1 METIGTIER
10 LFTGRVLSVP
20 DYQRAYS
27 WDAHDEVATFWADL
41 RDHVKSGSEQPYYLG
56 HFIFEHEEAKGSQY
70 YKVIDG
76 QQRLTT
82 ITILACALFARLKQ
96 LRALTPEEENRYHNV
111 VCEGKTYHF
120 NTVHYDNQ
128 LLRDYVV
135 SGVKMDRNGLDTV
148 AQKRIVK
155 AYCYF
160 TRRLKDLGDSE
171 TTRLLDAMLRA
182 RCTTHTVS
190 GETEAIQMFFFQNDR
205 GKRLSNLELIKA
217 EFLYTLHLQGGIEK
231 EALIKEVHGRFERIY
246 TFIARIEHRVDEDS
260 ILAYTN
266 CVYFENLEANKE
278 GAKKQVLSGLKK
290 GVEFV
295 MEFTR
300 CLSDCFE
307 KVETFIELERKAF
320 YLHSL
325 LLVAD
330 RAIMFP
336 FMIKALKFAIP
347 AGDLERL
354 ARALESLFIRDKV
367 IGTRAELASRL
378 NGQFKDFGGNVEPI
392 IAHIKWMKEKALDW
406 WWSFWGNKAFS
417 QALENMRDH
426 YLAKLLLWE
435 YENLLRKRNAK
446 AGYQEPLR
454 WGEVKEANL
463 EHIAPQTENEAPSA
477 GYDTY
482 DEAFRNECLESLG
495 NYLLLA
501 GVHNKSLGNR
511 PFAEKRASYQ
521 YLAQQREVQ
530 DMTDANAPHW
540 GRKQIE
546 ARQARIVEM
555 LRKAF

>member
-1 METIGTIER
+1 MDASTNIVG
-10 LFTGRVLSVP
+10 LFTNNVLGVP

-27 WDAHDEVATFWADL
+27 WDAEREVATFWADL
-41 RDHVKSGSEQPYYLG
+41 QDYVKSGSELPYYLG
-56 HFIFEHEEAKGSQY
+56 HFLFEETTKMQY
-70 YKVIDG
+70 QVIDG

-82 ITILACALFARLKQ
+82 ITILACALFARLEQ
-96 LRALTPEEENRYHNV
+96 LRALTPEEKLLYGNV
-111 VCEGKTYHF
+111 VRVGETYHF
-120 NTVHYDNQ
+120 STVGYDNQ

-135 SGVKMDRNGLDTV
+135 NRVKKDRIGLDTV
-148 AQKRIVK
+148 SQKRIVD
-155 AYCYF
+155 AYDYF
-160 TRRLKDLGDSE
+160 TKQLEGLGADEVAQLLKI
-171 TTRLLDAMLRA
+171 MFRA
-182 RCTTHTVS
+182 SCTTHTVKD
-190 GETEAIQMFFFQNDR
+190 ETEAIQMFIFQNNR

-266 CVYFENLEANKE
+266 CVYYENLEANKE
-278 GAKKQVLSGLKK
+278 GAKELVLSDLKK
-290 GVEFV
+290 DGVVKFV

-307 KVETFIELERKAF
+307 KVVTFFELEKKAF

-325 LLVAD
+325 LMVAD

-336 FMIKALKFAIP
+336 FMIKALKFAVP

-354 ARALESLFIRDKV
+354 ARALESIFIRNMV
-367 IGTRAELASRL
+367 IGTRAELASRFREH
-378 NGQFKDFGGNVEPI
+378 FKNFDGNVEPI
-392 IAHIKWMKEKALDW
+392 IKCIKWMKAQKQGW
-406 WWSFWGNKAFS
+406 WCYWRDEEFS
-417 QALENMRDH
+417 QALVSVTNH
-426 YLAKLLLWE
+426 YVARKLLWE
-435 YENLLRKRNAK
+435 YENLLRKRDAK
-446 AGYQEPLR
+446 AGYYEPLR
-454 WGEVKEANL
+454 WGQMEDPNL
-463 EHIAPQTENEAPSA
+463 EHIAPKTENEAPSA

-495 NYLLLA
+495 NYLLLSDR
-501 GVHNKSLGNR
+501 HNKSIGNC

-555 LRKAF
+555 LLEAF

>member
-1 METIGTIER
+1 MDASTNIVG
-10 LFTGRVLSVP
+10 LFTNNVLGVP

-27 WDAHDEVATFWADL
+27 WDAEREVATFWADL

-56 HFIFEHEEAKGSQY
+56 HFLFEETAEKQY
-70 YKVIDG
+70 QVIDG

-82 ITILACALFARLKQ
+82 ITILACALFARLEQ
-96 LRALTPEEENRYHNV
+96 LRALTPEEKLLYGNV
-111 VCEGKTYHF
+111 VRVGETYHF
-120 NTVHYDNQ
+120 STVGYDNQ
-128 LLRDYVV
+128 LLRDY
-135 SGVKMDRNGLDTV
+135 GVNRVKKDRNGLDSV
-148 AQKRIVK
+148 SQKRIVK
-155 AYCYF
+155 AYDYF
-160 TRRLKDLGDSE
+160 SKQLEGLGEGEVAHLLK
-171 TTRLLDAMLRA
+171 AMFRA
-182 RCTTHTVS
+182 SCTTHTVKD
-190 GETEAIQMFFFQNDR
+190 ETEAIQMFTFQNNR
-205 GKRLSNLELIKA
+205 GKRLTNLELIKA
-217 EFLYTLHLQGGIEK
+217 EFLYTLHLQGSAER
-231 EALIKEVHGRFERIY
+231 EELIKEVHGRFERIY

-307 KVETFIELERKAF
+307 KVEPFIELERKAF

-336 FMIKALKFAIP
+336 FMIKALKFAVP

-354 ARALESLFIRDKV
+354 ARALESLFIRNMV
-367 IGTRAELASRL
+367 TGTRAELASRFREH
-378 NGQFKDFGGNVEPI
+378 FKNFDGNVEPI
-392 IAHIKWMKEKALDW
+392 IKCIKWMKAQKQGW
-406 WWSFWGNKAFS
+406 WCYWRDEEFS
-417 QALENMRDH
+417 QALVSVTNH
-426 YLAKLLLWE
+426 YVARKLLWE
-435 YENLLRKRNAK
+435 YENLLRKRDAK
-446 AGYQEPLR
+446 AGYYEPLR
-454 WGEVKEANL
+454 WGQMEDPNL
-463 EHIAPQTENEAPSA
+463 EHIAPKTENEAPSA

-495 NYLLLA
+495 NYLLLSDR
-501 GVHNKSLGNR
+501 HNKSIGNC

-555 LRKAF
+555 LLEAF

>member
-1 METIGTIER
+1 MDASTNIVG
-10 LFTGRVLSVP
+10 LFTNNVLGVP

-27 WDAHDEVATFWADL
+27 WDAEREVATFWADL
-41 RDHVKSGSEQPYYLG
+41 QDYVKSGSEQPYYLG
-56 HFIFEHEEAKGSQY
+56 HFLFEETTKMQY
-70 YKVIDG
+70 QVIDG

-82 ITILACALFARLKQ
+82 ITILACALFARLEQ
-96 LRALTPEEENRYHNV
+96 LRALTPEEKLLYGNV
-111 VCEGKTYHF
+111 VRVGETYHF
-120 NTVHYDNQ
+120 STVGYDNQ

-135 SGVKMDRNGLDTV
+135 NRVKKDRIGLDSV
-148 AQKRIVK
+148 SQKRIVK
-155 AYCYF
+155 AYDYF
-160 TRRLKDLGDSE
+160 TKQLEGLGE
-171 TTRLLDAMLRA
+171 GEVAHLPKAMFRA
-182 RCTTHTVS
+182 SCTTHTVKD
-190 GETEAIQMFFFQNDR
+190 EAEAIQMFIFQNNR
-205 GKRLSNLELIKA
+205 GKRLTNLELIKA
-217 EFLYTLHLQGGIEK
+217 EFLYTLHLQGGAER
-231 EALIKEVHGRFERIY
+231 EELIKEVRGRFERIY
-246 TFIARIEHRVDEDS
+246 TSISRIEDRVDEDD

-325 LLVAD
+325 LEVAD

-354 ARALESLFIRDKV
+354 ARALESIFIRNMV
-367 IGTRAELASRL
+367 IGTRAELTSRFREH
-378 NGQFKDFGGNVEPI
+378 FKNFDGNVEPI
-392 IAHIKWMKEKALDW
+392 IKCIKWMKAQKQGW
-406 WWSFWGNKAFS
+406 WCYWRDEEFS
-417 QALENMRDH
+417 QALVSVTNH
-426 YLAKLLLWE
+426 YVARKLLWE
-435 YENLLRKRNAK
+435 YENLLRKRDAK
-446 AGYQEPLR
+446 AGYYEPLR
-454 WGEVKEANL
+454 WGQMEDPNL
-463 EHIAPQTENEAPSA
+463 EHIAPKTENEAPSA

-495 NYLLLA
+495 NYLLLSDR
-501 GVHNKSLGNR
+501 HNKSIGNC

-555 LRKAF
+555 LLEAF

>member
-1 METIGTIER
+1 MDVSTNIVG
-10 LFTGRVLSVP
+10 LFTNNVLGVP

-27 WDAHDEVATFWADL
+27 WDADREVATFWADL
-41 RDHVKSGSEQPYYLG
+41 QDYVRSGSEQPYYLG
-56 HFIFEHEEAKGSQY
+56 HFLFEETAEKQY
-70 YKVIDG
+70 QVIDG

-82 ITILACALFARLKQ
+82 ITILACALFARLEQ
-96 LRALTPEEENRYHNV
+96 LRALTPEEKLLYGNA
-111 VCEGKTYHF
+111 VCVGETYHF
-120 NTVHYDNQ
+120 STVHYDNQ

-135 SGVKMDRNGLDTV
+135 NRVKKDQDGLDTV
-148 AQKRIVK
+148 SQKRIVG
-155 AYCYF
+155 AYDYF
-160 TRRLKDLGDSE
+160 AKQLEGLGAVE
-171 TTRLLDAMLRA
+171 VARLLTEMFRA
-182 RCTTHTVS
+182 SCTTHTVKD
-190 GETEAIQMFFFQNDR
+190 EAEAIQMFIFQNNR

-266 CVYFENLEANKE
+266 CVYYENLEANKK
-278 GAKKQVLSGLKK
+278 GAKELVLSDLNKD
-290 GVEFV
+290 GVVKFV

-307 KVETFIELERKAF
+307 KVVTFFEREKKAF

-325 LLVAD
+325 LMVAD

-336 FMIKALKFAIP
+336 FMIKALKFAVP

-354 ARALESLFIRDKV
+354 ARALESIFIRNMV
-367 IGTRAELASRL
+367 IGTRAELASRFREH
-378 NGQFKDFGGNVEPI
+378 FKNFDDNVEPI
-392 IAHIKWMKEKALDW
+392 IKCIKWMKAQKQGW
-406 WWSFWGNKAFS
+406 WCYWRDEEFS
-417 QALENMRDH
+417 QALVSVTNH
-426 YLAKLLLWE
+426 YVARKLLWE
-435 YENLLRKRNAK
+435 YENLLRKRDAK
-446 AGYQEPLR
+446 AGYYEPLR
-454 WGEVKEANL
+454 WGQMEDPNL
-463 EHIAPQTENEAPSA
+463 EHIAPKTENEAPSA

-495 NYLLLA
+495 NYLLLSDR
-501 GVHNKSLGNR
+501 HNKSIGNC

-540 GRKQIE
+540 GREQIE
-546 ARQARIVEM
+546 ERQAKIVKM
-555 LRKAF
+555 LLEAY

>member
-1 METIGTIER
+1 MLG
-10 LFTGRVLSVP
+10 VP

-27 WDAHDEVATFWADL
+27 WDADREVATFWADL
-41 RDHVKSGSEQPYYLG
+41 QDYVRSGSEQPYYLG
-56 HFIFEHEEAKGSQY
+56 HFLFEETAEKQY
-70 YKVIDG
+70 QVIDG

-82 ITILACALFARLKQ
+82 ITILACALFARLEQ
-96 LRALTPEEENRYHNV
+96 LRALTPEEKLLYGNA
-111 VCEGKTYHF
+111 VCVGETYHF
-120 NTVHYDNQ
+120 STVHYDNQ

-135 SGVKMDRNGLDTV
+135 NRVKKDQDGLDTV
-148 AQKRIVK
+148 SQKRIVG
-155 AYCYF
+155 AYDYF
-160 TRRLKDLGDSE
+160 AKQLEGLGAVE
-171 TTRLLDAMLRA
+171 VARLLTEMFRA
-182 RCTTHTVS
+182 SCTTHTVKD
-190 GETEAIQMFFFQNDR
+190 EAEAIQMFIFQNNR

-266 CVYFENLEANKE
+266 CVYYENLEANKK
-278 GAKKQVLSGLKK
+278 GAKELVLSDLNKD
-290 GVEFV
+290 GVVKFV

-307 KVETFIELERKAF
+307 KVVTFFELEKKAF

-325 LLVAD
+325 LMVAD

-336 FMIKALKFAIP
+336 FMIKALKFAVP

-354 ARALESLFIRDKV
+354 ARALESIFIRNMV
-367 IGTRAELASRL
+367 IGTRAELASRFREH
-378 NGQFKDFGGNVEPI
+378 FKNFDGNVEPI
-392 IAHIKWMKEKALDW
+392 IKCIKWMKAQKQGW
-406 WWSFWGNKAFS
+406 WCYWRDEEFS
-417 QALENMRDH
+417 QALVSVTNH
-426 YLAKLLLWE
+426 YVARKLLWE
-435 YENLLRKRNAK
+435 YENLLRKRDAK
-446 AGYQEPLR
+446 AGYYEPLR
-454 WGEVKEANL
+454 WGQMEDPNL
-463 EHIAPQTENEAPSA
+463 EHIAPKTENEAPSA

-495 NYLLLA
+495 NYLLLSDR
-501 GVHNKSLGNR
+501 HNKSIGNC

-540 GRKQIE
+540 GREQIE
-546 ARQARIVEM
+546 ERQAKIVKM
-555 LRKAF
+555 LLEAY

>member
-1 METIGTIER
+1 MDASTNIVG
-10 LFTGRVLSVP
+10 LFTNNVLGVP

-27 WDAHDEVATFWADL
+27 WDAEREVATFWADL

-56 HFIFEHEEAKGSQY
+56 HFLFEETAEKQY
-70 YKVIDG
+70 QVIDG

-82 ITILACALFARLKQ
+82 ITILACALFARLEQ
-96 LRALTPEEENRYHNV
+96 LRALTPEEKLLYGNV
-111 VCEGKTYHF
+111 VRVGETYHF
-120 NTVHYDNQ
+120 STVGYDNQ

-135 SGVKMDRNGLDTV
+135 NRVKKDRNGLDSV
-148 AQKRIVK
+148 SQKRIVD
-155 AYCYF
+155 AYDYF
-160 TRRLKDLGDSE
+160 TKQLEGLGADEVAHLLK
-171 TTRLLDAMLRA
+171 AMFRA
-182 RCTTHTVS
+182 SCTTHTVKD
-190 GETEAIQMFFFQNDR
+190 ETEAIQMFIFQNNR

-266 CVYFENLEANKE
+266 CVYYENLEANKE
-278 GAKKQVLSGLKK
+278 GAKELVLSDLKK
-290 GVEFV
+290 DGVVKFV

-307 KVETFIELERKAF
+307 KVVTFFELEKKAF

-325 LLVAD
+325 LMVAD

-336 FMIKALKFAIP
+336 FMIKALKFAVP

-354 ARALESLFIRDKV
+354 ARALESIFIRNMV
-367 IGTRAELASRL
+367 IGTRAELASRFREH
-378 NGQFKDFGGNVEPI
+378 FKNFDGNVEPI

>member
-1 METIGTIER
+1 MDVSTNIVG
-10 LFTGRVLSVP
+10 LFTNDVLGVP

-27 WDAHDEVATFWADL
+27 WDADREVATFWADL
-41 RDHVKSGSEQPYYLG
+41 QDYVRSGSEQPYYLG
-56 HFIFEHEEAKGSQY
+56 HFLFEETAEKQY
-70 YKVIDG
+70 QVIDG

-82 ITILACALFARLKQ
+82 ITILACALFARLEQ
-96 LRALTPEEENRYHNV
+96 LRALTPEEKLLYGNA
-111 VCEGKTYHF
+111 VCVGETYHF
-120 NTVHYDNQ
+120 STVHYDNQ

-135 SGVKMDRNGLDTV
+135 NRVKKDQDGLDTV
-148 AQKRIVK
+148 SQKRIVG
-155 AYCYF
+155 AYDYF
-160 TRRLKDLGDSE
+160 AKQLEGLGAVE
-171 TTRLLDAMLRA
+171 VARLLTEMFRA
-182 RCTTHTVS
+182 SCTTHTVKD
-190 GETEAIQMFFFQNDR
+190 EAEAIQMFIFQNNR

-266 CVYFENLEANKE
+266 CVYYENLEANKK
-278 GAKKQVLSGLKK
+278 GAKELVLSDLNKD
-290 GVEFV
+290 GVVKFV

-307 KVETFIELERKAF
+307 KVVTFFELEKKAF

-325 LLVAD
+325 LMVAD

-336 FMIKALKFAIP
+336 FMIKALKFAVP

-354 ARALESLFIRDKV
+354 ARALESIFIRNMV
-367 IGTRAELASRL
+367 IGTRAELASRFREH
-378 NGQFKDFGGNVEPI
+378 FKNFDGNVEPI
-392 IAHIKWMKEKALDW
+392 IKCIKWMKAQKQGW
-406 WWSFWGNKAFS
+406 WCYWRDEEFS
-417 QALENMRDH
+417 QALVSVTNH
-426 YLAKLLLWE
+426 YVARKLLWE
-435 YENLLRKRNAK
+435 YENLLRKRDAK
-446 AGYQEPLR
+446 AGYYEPLR
-454 WGEVKEANL
+454 WGQMEDPNL
-463 EHIAPQTENEAPSA
+463 EHIAPKTENEAPSA

-495 NYLLLA
+495 NYLLLSDR
-501 GVHNKSLGNR
+501 HNKSIGNC

-540 GRKQIE
+540 GREQIE
-546 ARQARIVEM
+546 ERQAKIVKM
-555 LRKAF
+555 LLEAY

>member
-1 METIGTIER
+1 MDASTNIVG
-10 LFTGRVLSVP
+10 LFTNNVLGVP

-27 WDAHDEVATFWADL
+27 WDAEREVATFWADL
-41 RDHVKSGSEQPYYLG
+41 QDYVKSGSEQPYYLG
-56 HFIFEHEEAKGSQY
+56 HFLFEETTKMQY
-70 YKVIDG
+70 QVIDG

-82 ITILACALFARLKQ
+82 ITILACALFARLEQ
-96 LRALTPEEENRYHNV
+96 LRALTPEEKLLYGNV
-111 VCEGKTYHF
+111 VRVGETYHF
-120 NTVHYDNQ
+120 STVGYDNQ

-135 SGVKMDRNGLDTV
+135 NRVKKDRIGLDTV
-148 AQKRIVK
+148 SQKRIVD
-155 AYCYF
+155 AYDYF
-160 TRRLKDLGDSE
+160 TKQLEGLGADEVAQLLKI
-171 TTRLLDAMLRA
+171 MFRA
-182 RCTTHTVS
+182 SCTTHTVKD
-190 GETEAIQMFFFQNDR
+190 ETEAIQMFIFQNNR

-266 CVYFENLEANKE
+266 CVYYENLEANKE
-278 GAKKQVLSGLKK
+278 GAKELVLSDLKK
-290 GVEFV
+290 DGVVKFV

-307 KVETFIELERKAF
+307 KVVTFFELEKKAF

-325 LLVAD
+325 LMVAD

-336 FMIKALKFAIP
+336 FMIKALKFAVP

-354 ARALESLFIRDKV
+354 ARALESIFIRNMV
-367 IGTRAELASRL
+367 IGTRAELASRFREH
-378 NGQFKDFGGNVEPI
+378 FKNFDGNVEPI
-392 IAHIKWMKEKALDW
+392 IKCIKWMKAQKQGW
-406 WWSFWGNKAFS
+406 WCYWRDEEFS
-417 QALENMRDH
+417 QALVSVTNH
-426 YLAKLLLWE
+426 YVARKLLWE
-435 YENLLRKRNAK
+435 YENLLRKRDAK
-446 AGYQEPLR
+446 AGYYEPLR
-454 WGEVKEANL
+454 WGQMEDPNL
-463 EHIAPQTENEAPSA
+463 EHIAPKTENDAPSA

-495 NYLLLA
+495 NYLLLSDR
-501 GVHNKSLGNR
+501 HNKSIGNC

-555 LRKAF
+555 LLEAF

>member
-1 METIGTIER
+1 MDASTNIVG
-10 LFTGRVLSVP
+10 LFTNNVLGVP

-27 WDAHDEVATFWADL
+27 WDAEREVATFWADL
-41 RDHVKSGSEQPYYLG
+41 QDYVKSGSEQPYYLG
-56 HFIFEHEEAKGSQY
+56 HFLFEETTKMQY
-70 YKVIDG
+70 QVIDG

-82 ITILACALFARLKQ
+82 ITILACALFARLEQ
-96 LRALTPEEENRYHNV
+96 LRALTPEEKLLYGNV
-111 VCEGKTYHF
+111 VRVGETYHF
-120 NTVHYDNQ
+120 STVGYDNQ

-135 SGVKMDRNGLDTV
+135 NRVKKDRIGLDTV
-148 AQKRIVK
+148 SQKRIVD
-155 AYCYF
+155 AYDYF
-160 TRRLKDLGDSE
+160 TKQLEGLGADEVAQLLKI
-171 TTRLLDAMLRA
+171 MFRA
-182 RCTTHTVS
+182 SCTTHTVKD
-190 GETEAIQMFFFQNDR
+190 ETEAIQMFIFQNNR

-266 CVYFENLEANKE
+266 CVYYENLEANKE
-278 GAKKQVLSGLKK
+278 GAKELVLSDLKK
-290 GVEFV
+290 DGVVKFV

-307 KVETFIELERKAF
+307 KVVTFFELEKKAF

-325 LLVAD
+325 LMVAD

-336 FMIKALKFAIP
+336 FMIKALKFAVP

-354 ARALESLFIRDKV
+354 ARALESIFIRNMV

>member
-1 METIGTIER
+1 MDVSTNIVG
-10 LFTGRVLSVP
+10 LFTNNVLGVP

-27 WDAHDEVATFWADL
+27 WDADREVATFWADL
-41 RDHVKSGSEQPYYLG
+41 QDYVRSGSEQPYYLG
-56 HFIFEHEEAKGSQY
+56 HFLFEETAEKQY
-70 YKVIDG
+70 QVIDG

-82 ITILACALFARLKQ
+82 ITILACALFARLEQ
-96 LRALTPEEENRYHNV
+96 LRALTPEEKLLYGNV
-111 VCEGKTYHF
+111 VRVGETYHF
-120 NTVHYDNQ
+120 STVGYDNQ

-135 SGVKMDRNGLDTV
+135 SGVKKDRIGLDTV
-148 AQKRIVK
+148 SQKRIVG
-155 AYCYF
+155 AYDYF
-160 TRRLKDLGDSE
+160 AKQLEGLGAVE
-171 TTRLLDAMLRA
+171 VARLLTEMFRA
-182 RCTTHTVS
+182 SCTTHTVKD
-190 GETEAIQMFFFQNDR
+190 EAEAIQMFIFQNNR

-266 CVYFENLEANKE
+266 CVYYENLEANKK
-278 GAKKQVLSGLKK
+278 GAKELVLSDLNKD
-290 GVEFV
+290 GVVKFV

-307 KVETFIELERKAF
+307 KVVTFFELEKKAF

-325 LLVAD
+325 LMVAD

-336 FMIKALKFAIP
+336 FMIKALKFAVP

-354 ARALESLFIRDKV
+354 ARALESIFIRNMV
-367 IGTRAELASRL
+367 IGTRAELASRFREH
-378 NGQFKDFGGNVEPI
+378 FKNFDGNVEPI
-392 IAHIKWMKEKALDW
+392 IKCIKWMKAQKQGW
-406 WWSFWGNKAFS
+406 WCYWRDEEFS
-417 QALENMRDH
+417 QALVSVTNH
-426 YLAKLLLWE
+426 YVARKLLWE
-435 YENLLRKRNAK
+435 YENLLRKRDAK
-446 AGYQEPLR
+446 AGYYEPLR
-454 WGEVKEANL
+454 WGQMEDPNL
-463 EHIAPQTENEAPSA
+463 EHIAPKTENEAPSA

-495 NYLLLA
+495 NYLLLSDR
-501 GVHNKSLGNR
+501 HNKSIGNC

-540 GRKQIE
+540 GREQIE
-546 ARQARIVEM
+546 ERQAKIVKM
-555 LRKAF
+555 LLEAY

>member
-1 METIGTIER
+1 MDVSTNIVG
-10 LFTGRVLSVP
+10 LFTNNVLGVP

-27 WDAHDEVATFWADL
+27 WDADREVATFWADL
-41 RDHVKSGSEQPYYLG
+41 QDYVRSGSEQPYYLG
-56 HFIFEHEEAKGSQY
+56 HFLFEETAEKQY
-70 YKVIDG
+70 QVIDG

-82 ITILACALFARLKQ
+82 ITILACALFARLEQ
-96 LRALTPEEENRYHNV
+96 LRALTPEEKLLYGNA
-111 VCEGKTYHF
+111 VCVGETYHF
-120 NTVHYDNQ
+120 STVHYDNQ

-135 SGVKMDRNGLDTV
+135 NRVKKDQDGLDTV
-148 AQKRIVK
+148 SQKRIVG
-155 AYCYF
+155 AYDYF
-160 TRRLKDLGDSE
+160 AKQLEGLGAVE
-171 TTRLLDAMLRA
+171 VARLLTEMFRA
-182 RCTTHTVS
+182 SCTTHTVKD
-190 GETEAIQMFFFQNDR
+190 EAEAIQMFIFQNNR

-231 EALIKEVHGRFERIY
+231 EALIKEVHGRFERVY
-246 TFIARIEHRVDEDS
+246 TCIARIEHRVDEDS

-266 CVYFENLEANKE
+266 CVYYENLEANKK
-278 GAKKQVLSGLKK
+278 GAKELVLSDLNKD
-290 GVEFV
+290 GVVKFV

-307 KVETFIELERKAF
+307 KVVTFFELEKKAF

-325 LLVAD
+325 LMVAD

-336 FMIKALKFAIP
+336 FMIKALKFAVP

-354 ARALESLFIRDKV
+354 ARALESIFIRNMV
-367 IGTRAELASRL
+367 IGTRAELASRFREH
-378 NGQFKDFGGNVEPI
+378 FKNFDGNVEPI
-392 IAHIKWMKEKALDW
+392 IKCIKWMKAQKQGW
-406 WWSFWGNKAFS
+406 WCYWRDEEFS
-417 QALENMRDH
+417 QALVSVTNH
-426 YLAKLLLWE
+426 YVARKLLWE
-435 YENLLRKRNAK
+435 YENLLRKRDAK

-555 LRKAF
+555 LLEAF

>member
-1 METIGTIER
+1 MNASTNIVG
-10 LFTGRVLSVP
+10 LFTNNVLGVP

-27 WDAHDEVATFWADL
+27 WDAEREVATFWADL
-41 RDHVKSGSEQPYYLG
+41 QDYVKSGSEQPYYLG
-56 HFIFEHEEAKGSQY
+56 HFLFEETTKMQY
-70 YKVIDG
+70 QVIDG

-82 ITILACALFARLKQ
+82 ITILACALFARLEQ
-96 LRALTPEEENRYHNV
+96 LRALTPEEKLLYGNV
-111 VCEGKTYHF
+111 VRVGETYHF
-120 NTVHYDNQ
+120 STVGYDNQ

-135 SGVKMDRNGLDTV
+135 NRVKKDRNGLDSV
-148 AQKRIVK
+148 SQKRIVK
-155 AYCYF
+155 AYDYF
-160 TRRLKDLGDSE
+160 TKQLEGLGEGEVAHLLK
-171 TTRLLDAMLRA
+171 AMFRA
-182 RCTTHTVS
+182 SCTTHTVKD
-190 GETEAIQMFFFQNDR
+190 ETEAIQMFIFQNNR
-205 GKRLSNLELIKA
+205 GKRLTNLELIKA
-217 EFLYTLHLQGGIEK
+217 EFLYTLHLQGGAER
-231 EALIKEVHGRFERIY
+231 EELIKEVRGRFERIY
-246 TFIARIEHRVDEDS
+246 TSISRIEDRVDEDD

-290 GVEFV
+290 GGEFV

-300 CLSDCFE
+300 CISDCFE
-307 KVETFIELERKAF
+307 KVETFFELERKAF

-336 FMIKALKFAIP
+336 FMINALKFAIP

-392 IAHIKWMKEKALDW
+392 IAH
-406 WWSFWGNKAFS
+406 NKAFS

-435 YENLLRKRNAK
+435 YENLLRKRDAK

-555 LRKAF
+555 LLEAF

>member
-1 METIGTIER
+1 MDVSTNIVG
-10 LFTGRVLSVP
+10 LFTNNVLGVP

-27 WDAHDEVATFWADL
+27 WDADREVATFWADL
-41 RDHVKSGSEQPYYLG
+41 QDYVRSGSEQPYYLG
-56 HFIFEHEEAKGSQY
+56 HFLFEETAEKQY
-70 YKVIDG
+70 QVIDG

-82 ITILACALFARLKQ
+82 ITILACALFARLEQ
-96 LRALTPEEENRYHNV
+96 LRALTPEEKLLYGNA
-111 VCEGKTYHF
+111 VCVGETYHF
-120 NTVHYDNQ
+120 STVHYDNQ

-135 SGVKMDRNGLDTV
+135 NRVKKDQDGLDTV
-148 AQKRIVK
+148 SQKRIVG
-155 AYCYF
+155 AYDYF
-160 TRRLKDLGDSE
+160 AKQLEGLGAVE
-171 TTRLLDAMLRA
+171 VARLLTEMFRA
-182 RCTTHTVS
+182 SCTTHTVKD
-190 GETEAIQMFFFQNDR
+190 EAEAIQMFIFQNNR

-266 CVYFENLEANKE
+266 CVYYENLEANKK
-278 GAKKQVLSGLKK
+278 GAKELVLSDLNKD
-290 GVEFV
+290 GVVKFV

-307 KVETFIELERKAF
+307 KVVTFFELEKKAF

-325 LLVAD
+325 LMVAD

-336 FMIKALKFAIP
+336 FMIKALKFAVP

-354 ARALESLFIRDKV
+354 ARALESIFIRNMV
-367 IGTRAELASRL
+367 IGTRAELASRFREH
-378 NGQFKDFGGNVEPI
+378 FKNFDGNVEPI
-392 IAHIKWMKEKALDW
+392 IKCIKWMKAQKQGW
-406 WWSFWGNKAFS
+406 WCYWRDEEFS
-417 QALENMRDH
+417 QALVSVTNH
-426 YLAKLLLWE
+426 YVARKLLWE
-435 YENLLRKRNAK
+435 YENLLRKRDAK
-446 AGYQEPLR
+446 AGYYEPLR
-454 WGEVKEANL
+454 WGQMEDPNL
-463 EHIAPQTENEAPSA
+463 EHIAPKTENEAPSA

-495 NYLLLA
+495 NYLLLSDR
-501 GVHNKSLGNR
+501 HNKSIGNC

-540 GRKQIE
+540 GREQIE
-546 ARQARIVEM
+546 ERQAKIVKM
-555 LRKAF
+555 LLEAY

>member
-1 METIGTIER
+1 MDVSTNIVG
-10 LFTGRVLSVP
+10 LFTNNVLGVP

-27 WDAHDEVATFWADL
+27 WDADREVATFWADL
-41 RDHVKSGSEQPYYLG
+41 QDYVRSRSEQPYYLG
-56 HFIFEHEEAKGSQY
+56 HFLFEETAEKQY
-70 YKVIDG
+70 QVIDG

-82 ITILACALFARLKQ
+82 ITILACALFARLEQ
-96 LRALTPEEENRYHNV
+96 LRALTPEEKLLYGNV
-111 VCEGKTYHF
+111 VRVGETYHF
-120 NTVHYDNQ
+120 STVGYDNQ

-135 SGVKMDRNGLDTV
+135 SGVKKDRIGLDTV
-148 AQKRIVK
+148 SQKRIVD
-155 AYCYF
+155 AYDYF
-160 TRRLKDLGDSE
+160 TKQLEGLGADEVAQLLKV
-171 TTRLLDAMLRA
+171 MFRA
-182 RCTTHTVS
+182 SCTTHTVKD
-190 GETEAIQMFFFQNDR
+190 ETEAIQMFIFQNNR

-266 CVYFENLEANKE
+266 CVYYENLEANKK
-278 GAKKQVLSGLKK
+278 GAKELVLSDLKK
-290 GVEFV
+290 DGVVKFV

-307 KVETFIELERKAF
+307 KVVTFFELEKKAF

-325 LLVAD
+325 LMVAD

-336 FMIKALKFAIP
+336 FMIKALKFAVP

-354 ARALESLFIRDKV
+354 ARALESIFIRNMV
-367 IGTRAELASRL
+367 IGTRAELTSRL
-378 NGQFKDFGGNVEPI
+378 NGKFKEFNGQVEPI
-392 IAHIKWMKEKALDW
+392 ITHIKWMKAQKQGW
-406 WWSFWGNKAFS
+406 WCYWRDEEFS
-417 QALENMRDH
+417 QALVSVTNH
-426 YLAKLLLWE
+426 YVARKLLWE
-435 YENLLRKRNAK
+435 YENLLRKRDAK
-446 AGYQEPLR
+446 AGYYEPLR
-454 WGEVKEANL
+454 WGQMEDPNL
-463 EHIAPQTENEAPSA
+463 EHIAPKTENEAPSA

-495 NYLLLA
+495 NYLLLSDR
-501 GVHNKSLGNR
+501 HNKSIGNC

-540 GRKQIE
+540 GREQIE
-546 ARQARIVEM
+546 ERQAKIVKM
-555 LRKAF
+555 LLEAY

>member
-1 METIGTIER
+1 MDASTNIVG
-10 LFTGRVLSVP
+10 LFTNNVLGVP

-27 WDAHDEVATFWADL
+27 WDAEREVATFWADL
-41 RDHVKSGSEQPYYLG
+41 QDYVKSGSEQPYYLG
-56 HFIFEHEEAKGSQY
+56 HFLFEETTKMQY
-70 YKVIDG
+70 QVIDG

-82 ITILACALFARLKQ
+82 ITILACALFARLEQ
-96 LRALTPEEENRYHNV
+96 LRALTPEEKLLYGNV
-111 VCEGKTYHF
+111 VRVGETYHF
-120 NTVHYDNQ
+120 STVGYDNQ

-135 SGVKMDRNGLDTV
+135 NRVKKDRIGLDSV
-148 AQKRIVK
+148 SQKRIVK
-155 AYCYF
+155 AYDYF
-160 TRRLKDLGDSE
+160 TKQLEGLGE
-171 TTRLLDAMLRA
+171 GAHLPKAMFRA
-182 RCTTHTVS
+182 SCTTHTVKD
-190 GETEAIQMFFFQNDR
+190 EAEAIQMFIFQNNR
-205 GKRLSNLELIKA
+205 GKRLTNLELIKA
-217 EFLYTLHLQGGIEK
+217 EFLYTLHLQGGAER
-231 EALIKEVHGRFERIY
+231 EELIKEVRGRFERIY
-246 TFIARIEHRVDEDS
+246 TSISRIEDRVDEDD

-325 LLVAD
+325 LEVAD

-354 ARALESLFIRDKV
+354 ARALESIFIRNMV
-367 IGTRAELASRL
+367 IGTRAELTSRFREH
-378 NGQFKDFGGNVEPI
+378 FKNFDGNVEPI
-392 IAHIKWMKEKALDW
+392 IKCIKWMKAQKQGW
-406 WWSFWGNKAFS
+406 WCYWRDEEFS
-417 QALENMRDH
+417 QALVSVTNH
-426 YLAKLLLWE
+426 YVARKLLWE
-435 YENLLRKRNAK
+435 YENLLRKRDAK
-446 AGYQEPLR
+446 AGYYEPLR
-454 WGEVKEANL
+454 WGQMEDPNL
-463 EHIAPQTENEAPSA
+463 EHIAPKTENEAPSA

-495 NYLLLA
+495 NYLLLSDR
-501 GVHNKSLGNR
+501 HNKSIGNC

-555 LRKAF
+555 LLEAF

>member
-1 METIGTIER
+1 MDASINIVG
-10 LFTGRVLSVP
+10 LFTNNVLGVP

-27 WDAHDEVATFWADL
+27 WDAEREVATFWADL

-56 HFIFEHEEAKGSQY
+56 HFLFEETAEKQY
-70 YKVIDG
+70 QVIDG

-82 ITILACALFARLKQ
+82 ITILACALFARLEQ
-96 LRALTPEEENRYHNV
+96 LRALTPEEKLLYGNV
-111 VCEGKTYHF
+111 VRVGETYHF
-120 NTVHYDNQ
+120 STVGYDNQ

-135 SGVKMDRNGLDTV
+135 NRVKKDRNGLDSV
-148 AQKRIVK
+148 SQKRIVK
-155 AYCYF
+155 AYDYF
-160 TRRLKDLGDSE
+160 SKQLEGLGEGEVAHLLK
-171 TTRLLDAMLRA
+171 AMFRA
-182 RCTTHTVS
+182 SCTTHTVKD
-190 GETEAIQMFFFQNDR
+190 ETEAIQMFTFQNNR
-205 GKRLSNLELIKA
+205 GKRLTNLELIKA
-217 EFLYTLHLQGGIEK
+217 EFLYTLHLQGGAER
-231 EALIKEVHGRFERIY
+231 EELIKEVHGRFERIY

-336 FMIKALKFAIP
+336 FMIKALKFAVP

-354 ARALESLFIRDKV
+354 ARALESLFIRDKI

-426 YLAKLLLWE
+426 YVARKLLWE
-435 YENLLRKRNAK
+435 YENLLRKRDAK
-446 AGYQEPLR
+446 AGYYEPLR
-454 WGEVKEANL
+454 WGQMEDPNL
-463 EHIAPQTENEAPSA
+463 EHIAPKTENEAPSA

-495 NYLLLA
+495 NYLLLSDR
-501 GVHNKSLGNR
+501 HNKSIGNC

-555 LRKAF
+555 LLEAF

>member
-1 METIGTIER
+1 M
-10 LFTGRVLSVP
+10 
-20 DYQRAYS
+20 
-27 WDAHDEVATFWADL
+27 
-41 RDHVKSGSEQPYYLG
+41 
-56 HFIFEHEEAKGSQY
+56 
-70 YKVIDG
+70 
-76 QQRLTT
+76 
-82 ITILACALFARLKQ
+82 
-96 LRALTPEEENRYHNV
+96 
-111 VCEGKTYHF
+111 
-120 NTVHYDNQ
+120 
-128 LLRDYVV
+128 
-135 SGVKMDRNGLDTV
+135 
-148 AQKRIVK
+148 
-155 AYCYF
+155 
-160 TRRLKDLGDSE
+160 
-171 TTRLLDAMLRA
+171 
-182 RCTTHTVS
+182 
-190 GETEAIQMFFFQNDR
+190 
-205 GKRLSNLELIKA
+205 
-217 EFLYTLHLQGGIEK
+217 
-231 EALIKEVHGRFERIY
+231 
-246 TFIARIEHRVDEDS
+246 DEDD

-392 IAHIKWMKEKALDW
+392 IAHIKWMKAQKQGW
-406 WWSFWGNKAFS
+406 WCYWRDEEFS
-417 QALENMRDH
+417 QALVSVTNH
-426 YLAKLLLWE
+426 YVARKLLWE
-435 YENLLRKRNAK
+435 YENLLRKRDAK
-446 AGYQEPLR
+446 AGYYEPLR
-454 WGEVKEANL
+454 WGQMEDPNL
-463 EHIAPQTENEAPSA
+463 EHIAPKTENEAPSA

-495 NYLLLA
+495 NYLLLSDR
-501 GVHNKSLGNR
+501 HNKSIGNC

>member
-1 METIGTIER
+1 MDVSTNIVG
-10 LFTGRVLSVP
+10 LFTNNVLGVP

-27 WDAHDEVATFWADL
+27 WDADREVATFWADVQDYV
-41 RDHVKSGSEQPYYLG
+41 RSGSEQPYYLG
-56 HFIFEHEEAKGSQY
+56 HFLFEETAEKQY
-70 YKVIDG
+70 QVIDG

-82 ITILACALFARLKQ
+82 ITILACALFARLEQ
-96 LRALTPEEENRYHNV
+96 LRALTPEEKLLYGNA
-111 VCEGKTYHF
+111 VCVGETYHF
-120 NTVHYDNQ
+120 STVHYDNQ

-135 SGVKMDRNGLDTV
+135 NRVKKDQDGLDTV
-148 AQKRIVK
+148 SQKRIVG
-155 AYCYF
+155 AYDYF
-160 TRRLKDLGDSE
+160 AKQLEGLGAVE
-171 TTRLLDAMLRA
+171 VARLLTEMFRA
-182 RCTTHTVS
+182 SCTTHTVKD
-190 GETEAIQMFFFQNDR
+190 EAEAIQMFIFQNNR

-266 CVYFENLEANKE
+266 CVYYENLEANKK
-278 GAKKQVLSGLKK
+278 GAKELVLSDLNKD
-290 GVEFV
+290 GVVKFV

-307 KVETFIELERKAF
+307 KVVTFFELEKKAF

-325 LLVAD
+325 LMVAD

-336 FMIKALKFAIP
+336 FMIKALKFAVP

-354 ARALESLFIRDKV
+354 ARALESIFIRNMV
-367 IGTRAELASRL
+367 IGTRAELASRFREH
-378 NGQFKDFGGNVEPI
+378 FKNFDGNVEPI
-392 IAHIKWMKEKALDW
+392 IKCIKWMKAQKQGW
-406 WWSFWGNKAFS
+406 WCYWRDEEFS
-417 QALENMRDH
+417 QALVSVTNH
-426 YLAKLLLWE
+426 YVARKLLWE
-435 YENLLRKRNAK
+435 YENLLRKRDAK
-446 AGYQEPLR
+446 AGYYEPLR
-454 WGEVKEANL
+454 WGQMEDPNL
-463 EHIAPQTENEAPSA
+463 EHIAPKTENEAPSA

-495 NYLLLA
+495 NYLLLSDR
-501 GVHNKSLGNR
+501 HNKSIGNC

-540 GRKQIE
+540 GREQIE
-546 ARQARIVEM
+546 ERQAKIVKM
-555 LRKAF
+555 LLEAY

>member
-1 METIGTIER
+1 MDVSTNIVG
-10 LFTGRVLSVP
+10 LFTNNVLGVP

-27 WDAHDEVATFWADL
+27 WDADREVATFWADL
-41 RDHVKSGSEQPYYLG
+41 QDYVRSGSEQPYYLG
-56 HFIFEHEEAKGSQY
+56 HFLFEETAEKQY
-70 YKVIDG
+70 QVIDG

-82 ITILACALFARLKQ
+82 ITILACALFARLEQ
-96 LRALTPEEENRYHNV
+96 LRALTPEEKLLYGNA
-111 VCEGKTYHF
+111 VCVGETYHF
-120 NTVHYDNQ
+120 STVHYDNQ

-135 SGVKMDRNGLDTV
+135 NRVKKDQDGLDTV
-148 AQKRIVK
+148 SQKRIVG
-155 AYCYF
+155 AYDYF
-160 TRRLKDLGDSE
+160 AKQLEGLGAVE
-171 TTRLLDAMLRA
+171 VARLLTEMFRA
-182 RCTTHTVS
+182 SCTTHTVKD
-190 GETEAIQMFFFQNDR
+190 EAEAIQMFIFQNNR

-266 CVYFENLEANKE
+266 CVYYENLEANKK
-278 GAKKQVLSGLKK
+278 GAKELVLSDLNKD
-290 GVEFV
+290 GVVKFV

-307 KVETFIELERKAF
+307 KVVTFFELEKKAF

-325 LLVAD
+325 LMVAD

-336 FMIKALKFAIP
+336 FMIKALKFAVP

-354 ARALESLFIRDKV
+354 ARALESIFIRNMV
-367 IGTRAELASRL
+367 IGTRAELASRFREH
-378 NGQFKDFGGNVEPI
+378 FKNFDGNVEPI
-392 IAHIKWMKEKALDW
+392 IKCIKWMKAQKQGW
-406 WWSFWGNKAFS
+406 WCYWRDEEFS
-417 QALENMRDH
+417 QALVSVTNH
-426 YLAKLLLWE
+426 YVARKLLWE
-435 YENLLRKRNAK
+435 YENLLRKRDAK

-555 LRKAF
+555 LLEAF

>member
-1 METIGTIER
+1 MDASTNIVG
-10 LFTGRVLSVP
+10 LFTNNVLGVP

-27 WDAHDEVATFWADL
+27 WDAEREVATFWADL
-41 RDHVKSGSEQPYYLG
+41 QDYVKSGSEQPYYLG
-56 HFIFEHEEAKGSQY
+56 HFLFEETTKMQY
-70 YKVIDG
+70 QVIDG

-82 ITILACALFARLKQ
+82 ITILACALFARLEQ
-96 LRALTPEEENRYHNV
+96 LRALTPEEKLLYGNV
-111 VCEGKTYHF
+111 VRVGETYHF
-120 NTVHYDNQ
+120 STVGYDNQ

-135 SGVKMDRNGLDTV
+135 NRVKKDRNGLDSV
-148 AQKRIVK
+148 SQKRIVK
-155 AYCYF
+155 AYDYF
-160 TRRLKDLGDSE
+160 TKQLEGLGEGEVAHLLK
-171 TTRLLDAMLRA
+171 AMFRA
-182 RCTTHTVS
+182 SCTTHTVKD
-190 GETEAIQMFFFQNDR
+190 ETEAIQMFIFQNNR
-205 GKRLSNLELIKA
+205 GKRLTNLELIKA
-217 EFLYTLHLQGGIEK
+217 EFLYTLHLQGGAER
-231 EALIKEVHGRFERIY
+231 EELIKEVRGRFERIY
-246 TFIARIEHRVDEDS
+246 TSISRIEDRVDEDD

-307 KVETFIELERKAF
+307 KVETFFELERKAF

-354 ARALESLFIRDKV
+354 ARALESIFIRNMV
-367 IGTRAELASRL
+367 IGTRAELTSRFREH
-378 NGQFKDFGGNVEPI
+378 FKNFDGNVEPI
-392 IAHIKWMKEKALDW
+392 IKCIKWMKAQKQGW
-406 WWSFWGNKAFS
+406 WCYWRDEEFS
-417 QALENMRDH
+417 QALVSVTNH
-426 YLAKLLLWE
+426 YVARKLLWE
-435 YENLLRKRNAK
+435 YENLLRKRDAK
-446 AGYQEPLR
+446 AGYYEPLR
-454 WGEVKEANL
+454 WGQMEDPNL
-463 EHIAPQTENEAPSA
+463 EHIAPKTENEAPSA

-495 NYLLLA
+495 NYLLLSDR
-501 GVHNKSLGNR
+501 HNKSIGNC

-555 LRKAF
+555 LLEAF

>member
-1 METIGTIER
+1 MDASTNIVGI
-10 LFTGRVLSVP
+10 FTNNVLGVP

-27 WDAHDEVATFWADL
+27 WDAEREVATFWADL
-41 RDHVKSGSEQPYYLG
+41 QDYVKSGSEQPYYLG
-56 HFIFEHEEAKGSQY
+56 HFLFEETTKMQY
-70 YKVIDG
+70 QVIDG

-82 ITILACALFARLKQ
+82 ITILACALFARLEQ
-96 LRALTPEEENRYHNV
+96 LRALMPEEKLLYGNV
-111 VCEGKTYHF
+111 VRVGETYHF
-120 NTVHYDNQ
+120 STVGYDNQ

-135 SGVKMDRNGLDTV
+135 NRVKKDRIGLDSV
-148 AQKRIVK
+148 SQKRIVK
-155 AYCYF
+155 AYDYF
-160 TRRLKDLGDSE
+160 TKQLEGLGE
-171 TTRLLDAMLRA
+171 GEVAHLPKAMFRA
-182 RCTTHTVS
+182 SCTTHTVKD
-190 GETEAIQMFFFQNDR
+190 EAEAIQMFIFQNNR
-205 GKRLSNLELIKA
+205 GKRLTNLELIKA
-217 EFLYTLHLQGGIEK
+217 EFLYTLHLQGGAER
-231 EALIKEVHGRFERIY
+231 EELIKEVRGRFERIY
-246 TFIARIEHRVDEDS
+246 TSISRIEDRVDEDD

-325 LLVAD
+325 LEVAD

-354 ARALESLFIRDKV
+354 ARALESIFIRNMV
-367 IGTRAELASRL
+367 IGTRAELTSRFREH
-378 NGQFKDFGGNVEPI
+378 FKNFDGNVEPI
-392 IAHIKWMKEKALDW
+392 IKCIKWMKAQKQGW
-406 WWSFWGNKAFS
+406 WCYWRDEEFS
-417 QALENMRDH
+417 QALVSVTNH
-426 YLAKLLLWE
+426 YVARKLLWE
-435 YENLLRKRNAK
+435 YENLLRKRDAK
-446 AGYQEPLR
+446 AGYYEPLR
-454 WGEVKEANL
+454 WGQMEDPNL
-463 EHIAPQTENEAPSA
+463 EHIAPKTENEAPSA

-495 NYLLLA
+495 NYLLLSDR
-501 GVHNKSLGNR
+501 HNKSIGNC

-555 LRKAF
+555 LLEAF

>member
-1 METIGTIER
+1 MDVSTNIVG
-10 LFTGRVLSVP
+10 LFTNNVLGVP

-27 WDAHDEVATFWADL
+27 WDADREVATFWADL
-41 RDHVKSGSEQPYYLG
+41 QDYVRSRSEQPYYLG
-56 HFIFEHEEAKGSQY
+56 HFLFEETAEKQY
-70 YKVIDG
+70 QVIDG

-82 ITILACALFARLKQ
+82 ITILACALFARLEQ
-96 LRALTPEEENRYHNV
+96 LRALTPEEKLLYGNV
-111 VCEGKTYHF
+111 VRVGETYHF
-120 NTVHYDNQ
+120 STVGYDNQ

-135 SGVKMDRNGLDTV
+135 SGVKKDRIGLDTV
-148 AQKRIVK
+148 SQKRIVD
-155 AYCYF
+155 AYDYF
-160 TRRLKDLGDSE
+160 TKQLEGLGADEVAQLLKV
-171 TTRLLDAMLRA
+171 MFRA
-182 RCTTHTVS
+182 SCTTHTVKD
-190 GETEAIQMFFFQNDR
+190 ETEAIQMFIFQNNR

-266 CVYFENLEANKE
+266 CVYYENLEANKK
-278 GAKKQVLSGLKK
+278 GAKELVLSDLKK
-290 GVEFV
+290 DGVVKFV

-307 KVETFIELERKAF
+307 KVVTFFELEKKAF

-325 LLVAD
+325 LMVAD

-336 FMIKALKFAIP
+336 FMIKALKFAVP

-354 ARALESLFIRDKV
+354 ARALESIFIRNMV
-367 IGTRAELASRL
+367 IGTRAELASRFREH
-378 NGQFKDFGGNVEPI
+378 FKNFDGNVEPI
-392 IAHIKWMKEKALDW
+392 IKCIKWMKAQKQGW
-406 WWSFWGNKAFS
+406 WCYWRDEEFS
-417 QALENMRDH
+417 QALVSVTNH
-426 YLAKLLLWE
+426 YVARKLLWE
-435 YENLLRKRNAK
+435 YENLLRKRDAK
-446 AGYQEPLR
+446 AGYYEPLR
-454 WGEVKEANL
+454 WGQMEDPNL
-463 EHIAPQTENEAPSA
+463 EHIAPKTENEAPSA

-495 NYLLLA
+495 NYLLLSDR
-501 GVHNKSLGNR
+501 HNKSIGNC

-540 GRKQIE
+540 GREQIE
-546 ARQARIVEM
+546 ERQAKIVKM
-555 LRKAF
+555 LLEAY

>member
-27 WDAHDEVATFWADL
+27 WDAYDEVATFWADL

-120 NTVHYDNQ
+120 STVGYDNQ

-135 SGVKMDRNGLDTV
+135 NRVKMDRNGLDTE

-205 GKRLSNLELIKA
+205 GKPLSVLEEIKA
-217 EFLYTLHLQGGIEK
+217 SCLYTLHLQGGAEK
-231 EALIKEVHGRFERIY
+231 EILIEEVRGRLEKVYRSVSRM
-246 TFIARIEHRVDEDS
+246 ANHHVDEDD
-260 ILAYTN
+260 ILGYTVSVFYN
-266 CVYFENLEANKE
+266 RLEARVWEVKRDLRKDR
-278 GAKKQVLSGLKK
+278 AVD
-290 GVEFV
+290 FV
-295 MEFTR
+295 MAFMR
-300 CLSDCFE
+300 CLSECADMVAAFFE
-307 KVETFIELERKAF
+307 REQKAF

-325 LLVAD
+325 WLTHESG
-330 RAIMFP
+330 IMFP
-336 FMIKALKFAIP
+336 FMIKALKFDIS

-354 ARALESLFIRDKV
+354 AGALESLFIHDMV
-367 IGTRAELASRL
+367 IRTRADLERRL
-378 NGQFKDFGGNVEPI
+378 SEKFKEFDGNVEPI
-392 IAHIKWMKEKALDW
+392 IKHIKWMKAQTQGWWCYWGDDEFSRAL
-406 WWSFWGNKAFS
+406 GKVT
-417 QALENMRDH
+417 DH
-426 YLAKLLLWE
+426 YVAKELLWR
-435 YENLLRKRNAK
+435 YENLLRKRDAK

-463 EHIAPQTENEAPSA
+463 EHIAPKTENEAPSA

-482 DEAFRNECLESLG
+482 DKAFRNECLESLG
-495 NYLLLA
+495 NYLLLSD
-501 GVHNKSLGNR
+501 GHNKSIGNI

-540 GRKQIE
+540 GREQIE
-546 ARQARIVEM
+546 KRQAQIVKM
-555 LRKAF
+555 LLEAY

>member
-1 METIGTIER
+1 MDASTNIVG
-10 LFTGRVLSVP
+10 LFTNNVLGVP

-27 WDAHDEVATFWADL
+27 WDAEREVATFWADL
-41 RDHVKSGSEQPYYLG
+41 QDYVKSGSEQPYYLG
-56 HFIFEHEEAKGSQY
+56 HFLFEETTQMQY
-70 YKVIDG
+70 QVIDG

-82 ITILACALFARLKQ
+82 ITILACALFARLEQ
-96 LRALTPEEENRYHNV
+96 LRALTPEEKLLYGNV
-111 VCEGKTYHF
+111 VRVGETYHF
-120 NTVHYDNQ
+120 STVGYDNQ

-135 SGVKMDRNGLDTV
+135 NRVKKDRNGLDSV
-148 AQKRIVK
+148 SQKRIVK
-155 AYCYF
+155 AYGYF
-160 TRRLKDLGDSE
+160 TKQLEGLGEGEVAHLLK
-171 TTRLLDAMLRA
+171 AMFRA
-182 RCTTHTVS
+182 SCTTHTVKD
-190 GETEAIQMFFFQNDR
+190 ETEAIQMFIFQNNR

-307 KVETFIELERKAF
+307 KVETFIELEKKAF

-325 LLVAD
+325 LEVAD

-354 ARALESLFIRDKV
+354 ARALESLFIRDKI

-426 YLAKLLLWE
+426 YLAKLLLWR
-435 YENLLRKRNAK
+435 YENLLRKRDAK

-454 WGEVKEANL
+454 WGEVEKANL
-463 EHIAPQTENEAPSA
+463 EHIAPLTENEAPSA

-495 NYLLLA
+495 NYLLLSD
-501 GVHNKSLGNR
+501 GHNKSIGNI

-540 GRKQIE
+540 GREQIE
-546 ARQARIVEM
+546 KRQAQIVKM
-555 LRKAF
+555 LLEAY

>member
-205 GKRLSNLELIKA
+205 GKPLSVLEEIKA
-217 EFLYTLHLQGGIEK
+217 SCLYTLHLQGGAEK
-231 EALIKEVHGRFERIY
+231 EILIEEVRGRLEKVYRSVSRM
-246 TFIARIEHRVDEDS
+246 ANHHVDEDD
-260 ILAYTN
+260 ILGYTASVFYN
-266 CVYFENLEANKE
+266 RLEARVWEVKRDLRKDR
-278 GAKKQVLSGLKK
+278 AVD
-290 GVEFV
+290 FV
-295 MEFTR
+295 MAFMR
-300 CLSDCFE
+300 CLSECADIVAAF
-307 KVETFIELERKAF
+307 FELEKKAF

-325 LLVAD
+325 LEVAD

-354 ARALESLFIRDKV
+354 ARALESLFIRDKI

-555 LRKAF
+555 LCKAF